1 MLLDY
6 YGKECVILNKTTQNS
21 PEGGYITSWNECAH
35 FTNYQALDT
44 STEAQIAEKQGLT
57 ALYNVLVEKSVP
69 LAYGDYYRDIETQTT
84 YRVTSEPS
92 EVQAPAS
99 SSLNLK
105 RYSAEKAVLP

>member
-35 FTNYQALDT
+35 FINYQALDT
-44 STEAQIAEKQGLT
+44 STEAQIAEKQGLSSI
-57 ALYNVLVEKSVP
+57 YNVLVEKGVP
-69 LAYGDYYRDIETQTT
+69 LVYGDYYRDTEAQTV

-92 EVQAPAS
+92 EVQSPAS
-99 SSLNLK
+99 SALNLK
-105 RYSAEKAVLP
+105 RFSAEKAVLP